1 MITRRAAGSVIVGS
15 WVACIGWAVARQVNR
30 PTEAYLEARAVRLAP
45 GAAFYQITLGGQ
57 VLGSA
62 GITLDTTLAGYRLTE
77 VWNMDLARKDS
88 VERFVY
94 RSDAELSR
102 SLKLRQFTINMSEAG
117 LPRLIEA
124 KPDNDSTWALSMRRP
139 GSRPITLPSV
149 ELTSSGSAPGALP
162 YRLVLEGRLNPGNSV
177 SHPVLAAMYGTA
189 VLDSALV
196 TGDSTFVVA
205 DSAAWDSTSSS
216 WQPVFLGPTRAWRL
230 ERTIFGFPA
239 VEWIDGLGRLVQREW
254 AFGLT
259 LIRSPFEINYTSYQN
274 RLRRGEVRPPEGV
287 PGAIARVHLDGPPDS
302 TRRELT
308 VRLARLDGP
317 AWPGSVAAF
326 AGGRQSVRGDTVVVR
341 AGTVP
346 QALVALTRRS
356 GAATRTDR
364 VAHFLEAVRGAGY
377 EARVVSGIDLSR
389 KELPGHAWVEVLL
402 DGEWI
407 AVDPIYGQA
416 PASVSLLR
424 VVVGGS
430 DRPLVLVPLIGSL
443 KPTTLAIQ

>member
-1 MITRRAAGSVIVGS
+1 MTTRRAAGTVIVGS
-15 WVACIGWAVARQVNR
+15 WVCCIGWAVARQVGR
-30 PTEAYLEARAVRLAP
+30 PTEAYLEARAARLAP
-45 GAAFYQITLGGQ
+45 GAAFYQITLGDRI
-57 VLGSA
+57 LGNA
-62 GITLDTTLAGYRLTE
+62 GITLDTSFAGYRLTE

-102 SLKLRQFTINMSEAG
+102 SLKLRYMSITMSEAG
-117 LPRLIEA
+117 LPRMLEA
-124 KPDNDSTWALSMRRP
+124 KPNNDTTWEVTMRRP
-139 GSRPITLPSV
+139 AARPIPLPSID
-149 ELTSSGSAPGALP
+149 LPASGSAPGAIP
-162 YRLVLEGRLNPGNSV
+162 YRLVLEGRLSSGNSIGQ
-177 SHPVLAAMYGTA
+177 PVLAAMYGTT
-189 VLDSALV
+189 VRDSALV
-196 TGDSTFVVA
+196 TRDSVFMVA

-216 WQPVFLGPTRAWRL
+216 WQPVTLGPTRAWRL

-259 LIRSPFEINYTSYQN
+259 LSRTPFEINYNVYQN

-287 PGAIARVHLDGPPDS
+287 AGAIARVHLDGAPDP
-302 TRRELT
+302 TKRELT
-308 VRLARLDGP
+308 VRIARLDGP
-317 AWPGSVAAF
+317 AWPGAVAGF

-341 AGTVP
+341 ADQVP
-346 QALVALTRRS
+346 EALVALTRSS

-364 VAHFLEAVRGAGY
+364 VAHFLAAAGSAGY
-377 EARVVSGIDLSR
+377 ETRVVSGIDLSR
-389 KELPGHAWVEVLL
+389 AELPGHAWVEVRI
-402 DGEWI
+402 DGAWV